1 MVTNKIDP
9 EHYQSNTNLEAIDVI
24 EAFDLNFHRGNIVKY
39 ILRAGRKTEK
49 GYENKE
55 KQLED
60 LNKAKWYLSRLIEV
74 VEKSLCQI

>member
-1 MVTNKIDP
+1 MANKIDP
-9 EHYQSNTNLEAIDVI
+9 DHYQSNTNLEAIDVI

-39 ILRAGRKTEK
+39 VLRAGKKTEK
-49 GYENKE
+49 GYENKQ

-74 VEKSLCQI
+74 VEKS

>member
-55 KQLED
+55 KKLED

-74 VEKSLCQI
+74 VEKS

>member
-1 MVTNKIDP
+1 MANKIDP

-39 ILRAGRKTEK
+39 ILRAGWKTEK

-74 VEKSLCQI
+74 VEKS

>member
-1 MVTNKIDP
+1 MANKIDP
-9 EHYQSNTNLEAIDVI
+9 DHYQSNTNLEAIDVI

-39 ILRAGRKTEK
+39 VLRAGKKTEK
-49 GYENKE
+49 GYENKQ

-74 VEKSLCQI
+74 VEKSK